1 MAKSKIDFRHIFI
14 EAVLIV
20 FTVSLALALSEWR
33 SSVKEEQTRKTVLR
47 NIISELED
55 NKADLEQKMPYH
67 KAMSEKLNQ
76 YVSSDSLW
84 NTLNYKSGM
93 EAMIQILDRGI
104 WNPKLQSGAWRSAEL
119 SGVVNSFDYETLYKL
134 SNVYSVQEEGPD
146 NTWKQLAKL
155 FVDPDSYD
163 PSNARRLGS
172 MLSLGFG
179 ELYSQ
184 ERSLIGS
191 YTEVLNHLKEDL

>member
-1 MAKSKIDFRHIFI
+1 M
-14 EAVLIV
+14 
-20 FTVSLALALSEWR
+20 
-33 SSVKEEQTRKTVLR
+33 
-47 NIISELED
+47 
-55 NKADLEQKMPYH
+55 
-67 KAMSEKLNQ
+67 
-76 YVSSDSLW
+76 
-84 NTLNYKSGM
+84 
-93 EAMIQILDRGI
+93 
-104 WNPKLQSGAWRSAEL
+104 
-119 SGVVNSFDYETLYKL
+119 NSFDYETLYKL